1 MENGFDLVLLTL
13 QKGTVVDK
21 LKEEVVRDVNH
32 LRQVIKICE
41 GIMVIVTHEFEY

>member
-1 MENGFDLVLLTL
+1 M
-13 QKGTVVDK
+13 DK

-41 GIMVIVTHEFEY
+41 GKEVGASRVSLPERAEILF